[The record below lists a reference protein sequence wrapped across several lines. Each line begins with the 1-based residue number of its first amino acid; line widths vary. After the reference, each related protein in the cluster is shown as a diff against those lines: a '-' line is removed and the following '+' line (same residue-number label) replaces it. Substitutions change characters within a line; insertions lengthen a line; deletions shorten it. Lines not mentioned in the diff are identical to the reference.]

1 MEQRKP
7 HRKMSNV
14 TNTQQTKPDSDGLA
28 YVRINQNGKVIAVF
42 SDDSEMDVNELFTI
56 SIMDD

>member
-1 MEQRKP
+1 M
-7 HRKMSNV
+7 
-14 TNTQQTKPDSDGLA
+14 TNTQHTKPDSDGLA

-42 SDDSEMDVNELFTI
+42 SDNSEMDVNELFTL

>member
-1 MEQRKP
+1 MEQIKPYRKI
-7 HRKMSNV
+7 SNV
-14 TNTQQTKPDSDGLA
+14 TNTQHTKPDSDGLA

-42 SDDSEMDVNELFTI
+42 SDNSEMDVNELFTL

>member
-1 MEQRKP
+1 MKHLRSDKELVQA
-7 HRKMSNV
+7 V
-14 TNTQQTKPDSDGLA
+14 NTRHSIPNSDGLT

-42 SDDSEMDVNELFTI
+42 DDNSEMDVSELFTL